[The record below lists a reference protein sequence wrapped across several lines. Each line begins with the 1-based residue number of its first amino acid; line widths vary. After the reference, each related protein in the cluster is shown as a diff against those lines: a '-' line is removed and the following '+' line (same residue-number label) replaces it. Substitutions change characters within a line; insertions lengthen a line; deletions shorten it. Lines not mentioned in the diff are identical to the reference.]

1 MVFSRRKDRVK
12 KEEAMQGAASR
23 QRMAETMVV
32 GRDTKHPLVLQRQC
46 IEGVEVYTTTDEDT
60 RGLDEYFR
68 QLMMG
73 AGAPPRRRWWF
84 SSHFG
89 R

>member
-1 MVFSRRKDRVK
+1 MPFENRNDPVK
-12 KEEAMQGAASR
+12 KEEAMQGAAAR
-23 QRMAETMVV
+23 KKVADTMIV
-32 GRDTKHPLVLQRQC
+32 GRDTKHPLVLERQC
-46 IEGVEVYTTTDEDT
+46 VEGVDVYTTTDEDT

-73 AGAPPRRRWWF
+73 GARPRRRWWF
-84 SSHFG
+84 SSRFG